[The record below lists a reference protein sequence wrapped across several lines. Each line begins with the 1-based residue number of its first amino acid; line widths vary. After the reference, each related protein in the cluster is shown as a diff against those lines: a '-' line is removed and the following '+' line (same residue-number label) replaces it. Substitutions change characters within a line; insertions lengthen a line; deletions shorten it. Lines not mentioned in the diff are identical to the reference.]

1 MLRQVAEAR
10 AVRNSNSGR
19 EDERQL
25 EPTVRRELFMSAR
38 SRVRNATAKLS
49 AGSLA
54 ILVGLFL
61 AGTTATPA
69 FGQMAPSNGNPDQ
82 AQGGQGQGGK
92 AQDGQ
97 GQAAGRG
104 GRSPAMDPAEE
115 NALKDFNAATD
126 VDAKIQ
132 AGEDFDRKFPSSP
145 YAQAIDS
152 TLITLYYQ
160 KQDWPKF
167 YATADRVLAKNPDN
181 APILAQVGWVIPH
194 IYNTDDPNGPAK
206 LDQSEK
212 YEKHALELIAGMTKP
227 AQVTDDQ
234 FDQAKAELASMA
246 HSGLGL
252 TYYRRNN
259 FANSAK
265 ELEIATTESSEIDP
279 SDLYV
284 LGVDYQKLDRNTDA
298 SQAFTKC
305 GQMQGDLQS
314 QCQKSAA
321 ALQNPSLAAPSGGSK

>member
-1 MLRQVAEAR
+1 M
-10 AVRNSNSGR
+10 N
-19 EDERQL
+19 
-25 EPTVRRELFMSAR
+25 AR
-38 SRVRNATAKLS
+38 SRVQTLTKFS
-49 AGSLA
+49 AGSFA

-61 AGTTATPA
+61 AGTIAAGA
-69 FGQMAPSNGNPDQ
+69 FPQMAPSNGNPGQ
-82 AQGGQGQGGK
+82 AQGGQSQGGQ
-92 AQDGQ
+92 AESGQ

-104 GRSPAMDPAEE
+104 GRSPATDPAEE
-115 NALKDFNAATD
+115 NALKAFNAATG

-132 AGEDFDRKFPSSP
+132 AGEDFDQKFPNSQ

-152 TLITLYYQ
+152 TLVTLYYQ

-167 YATADRVLAKNPDN
+167 YAAADRVLAKNPDN

-194 IYNTDDPNGPAK
+194 VYNADDPGGPAK

-212 YEKHALELIAGMTKP
+212 YEKHALDLIAGMTKP

-234 FDQAKAELASMA
+234 FNQAKAELASMA

-252 TYYRRNN
+252 TYYRRND

-265 ELEIATTESSEIDP
+265 ELEIATTESSELDP

-298 SQAFTKC
+298 SRTFTKC
-305 GQMQGDLQS
+305 AEMPGDLQS
-314 QCQKSAA
+314 QCQKSAFS
-321 ALQNPSLAAPSGGSK
+321 LQNPSLAAPSGGSK